1 MGRDNSVWQGRRM
14 RLQVSGA
21 SSCVVEH
28 VYIVYT
34 MLESKQSG
42 CIVFVQKPLDQFCDL
57 HVGDTIMAAQLA
69 GVTTVAHM
77 HLE

>member
-1 MGRDNSVWQGRRM
+1 MSGVQD
-14 RLQVSGA
+14 LQVSGA

-28 VYIVYT
+28 VSYIPCLKASSLNVL
-34 MLESKQSG
+34 M
-42 CIVFVQKPLDQFCDL
+42 FVQKPLDQFCDL
-57 HVGDTIMAAQLA
+57 HVGDISMAAQLA

>member
-1 MGRDNSVWQGRRM
+1 
-14 RLQVSGA
+14 
-21 SSCVVEH
+21 
-28 VYIVYT
+28 
-34 MLESKQSG
+34 MLDSKQSG
-42 CIVFVQKPLDQFCDL
+42 CIMFVQKPLDQFCDL

>member
-1 MGRDNSVWQGRRM
+1 MA
-14 RLQVSGA
+14 GA
-21 SSCVVEH
+21 QDAIASFWGIFMCRWTR
-28 VYIVYT
+28 IVYT

-42 CIVFVQKPLDQFCDL
+42 CIMFVQKPLDQFCDL